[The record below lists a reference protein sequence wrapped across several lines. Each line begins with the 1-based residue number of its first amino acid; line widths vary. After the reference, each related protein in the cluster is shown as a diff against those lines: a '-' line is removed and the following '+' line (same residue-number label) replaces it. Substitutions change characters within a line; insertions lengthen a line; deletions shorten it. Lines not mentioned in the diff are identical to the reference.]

1 MLKMYTS
8 NGAYAAFMDDRSG
21 TIQVGKQAD
30 LVVLGQNLLACD
42 VKSIS
47 DTEVVYTIS
56 DGRIVY
62 SSAEE

>member
-1 MLKMYTS
+1 
-8 NGAYAAFMDDRSG
+8 MDDRSG